1 MFRPPLLMTVY
12 VQLFWSLVLC

>member
-1 MFRPPLLMTVY
+1 MLRPPLLVIVY